1 MNVNTNNGKKN
12 ILCSL
17 FFRLIIFKIV
27 AQFVIL
33 GCTWILGLYQSN
45 LFFQVLFIILNSQQG
60 TFLYIVHC
68 LLNKEVD
75 LSLSYALITFCSFT
89 TSHLNVHTRP
99 IVTQWREHK
108 VSLWLF
114 AKKNDLL
121 VSPLLCFTNFKKY
134 NVHSVTMIM
143 VVKLYMDS
151 SVWSYYTVLKL
162 SLPGARGIH

>member
-75 LSLSYALITFCSFT
+75 LILSYALITFCSFT

-99 IVTQWREHK
+99 IVTQRREHK

-114 AKKNDLL
+114 AKKMICWFLL
-121 VSPLLCFTNFKKY
+121 YCVLQILRSTMFT
-134 NVHSVTMIM
+134 V
-143 VVKLYMDS
+143 
-151 SVWSYYTVLKL
+151 
-162 SLPGARGIH
+162 